1 MYFGIFYLLNLVT
14 IKLIFWKNHSL
25 LAYGF
30 YMKHNQNKIIFLVS
44 YNLSSFDMKFLAYDV
59 SRHYNDII
67 FPSKILAPLLNL
79 TFMVQRRPLPILML
93 WSQFEQLLILTALL
107 SSILCFCEILLTTT
121 KA

>member
-1 MYFGIFYLLNLVT
+1 MYFGIFYLLNLLT

-44 YNLSSFDMKFLAYDV
+44 YNLSSFDMKFLAYGV
-59 SRHYNDII
+59 SRHYNDVI

-79 TFMVQRRPLPILML
+79 TFMVQRRPVPILML

-107 SSILCFCEILLTTT
+107 FSILCFCEILLTTT